1 MRLVS
6 LALSNIRSYGEEETI
21 VEFPPGVT
29 LFWGDIGSGKST
41 ILAAIEFGLFGLG
54 DIKNTHLLRH
64 GARRGDVTVRFA
76 VDGTEFAVHRAVQRR
91 TRRRDG
97 EPGPVEQVDG
107 WFEED
112 GARTPYSTTELKARV
127 LAVLGFN
134 ERPDPKAGSRIY
146 RYAVYTPQEEMKQV
160 LVLGREERLDILRRA
175 FGLEQYRWARRN
187 IDEHLIRGMIAP
199 EQGVL
204 AGLASGLSAAMEE
217 EGRLNEDLARLG
229 EETVGVEEAC
239 RQINQEC
246 TRLEEAIGPLA
257 GARPE
262 RDQVAGEHRSLGQVL
277 ARDQVE
283 LAGVDGAIQSLEQAA
298 ILQGAEEEGRFER
311 LAAQYAEWERLNRER
326 AGVRAAADRFRALD
340 DERRELV
347 GAIERERERLAGSL
361 DTLQGRLD
369 GAGAA
374 ETLAAL
380 EAEATRLEAEERCL
394 FEALA
399 PGDGLAEETALFRE
413 MRGRVIAERGLAE
426 SERSRVEAGW
436 EAIASIGVGAP
447 CPTCRQTLG
456 EDHLEQVRDGAIA
469 EASRLEARA
478 ADCAETL
485 RLLDRDLAALDER
498 QRECERVQQALRDVQ
513 AEKDRLEG
521 RRREL
526 ERRADEAA
534 RAREECALL
543 AHRLES
549 GAYGIGERNRLVQVE
564 ADLETAR
571 TDADRFA
578 ECEAAIGRC
587 EAAGVVEA
595 YRAAARAREEGL
607 EAARRLAGRREE
619 RERIALRVRE
629 REVDLSAL
637 ERDLGRLGEAVARLE
652 ALEEELDRARQRE
665 EEART
670 ECIRVRVERGRL
682 EERLVAVRA
691 ERERLEEIERRRRY
705 LGEVQRW
712 LLGHVVP
719 AIVEIETGVLDSIRD
734 RFEGLFADW
743 FARLVEADDLHVTVD
758 ASFSPVIQSGG
769 YELEPETLSGGERT
783 SLALAYRLALNTM
796 VRQEAGITRESLL
809 VLDEPT
815 DGFSSQQ
822 LNRLREVLAE
832 TGCDQTI
839 IVSHEQ
845 ELEGVADAVYGVT
858 KESRGS
864 RVVHL

>member
-6 LALSNIRSYGEEETI
+6 LTLSNIRSYGEEETV

-76 VDGTEFAVHRAVQRR
+76 VDGTEYAVHRAVQRR
-91 TRRRDG
+91 TRRKDG

-107 WFEED
+107 WFEEE
-112 GARTPYSTTELKARV
+112 GVQTGFSTTELKGRV

-187 IDEHLIRGMIAP
+187 IDEHLVRGMIAP
-199 EQGVL
+199 EQEVL
-204 AGLASGLSAAMEE
+204 AGLAVGLGAAVEE
-217 EGRLNEDLARLG
+217 EGRLEQELARLG
-229 EETVGVEEAC
+229 EEAQGIEEAC
-239 RQINQEC
+239 RLIDRE
-246 TRLEEAIGPLA
+246 RGRIEAAIGLLS
-257 GARPE
+257 GTRQE
-262 RDQVAGEHRSLGQVL
+262 RDRIAGEHRSLGQVL
-277 ARDQVE
+277 ARDRLE
-283 LAGVDGAIQSLEQAA
+283 LVGMDETIRGLERSAH
-298 ILQGAEEEGRFER
+298 LPGAEDEGRFER
-311 LAAQYAEWERLNRER
+311 LAAQYAEYERFGRER
-326 AGVRAAADRFRALD
+326 AVLRAAAERYRLLEA
-340 DERRELV
+340 ERRDLA

-361 DTLQGRLD
+361 DALRSRVEGGDT
-369 GAGAA
+369 AVA
-374 ETLAAL
+374 LAAL
-380 EAEATRLEAEERCL
+380 ETEAVGLDQEERRLC
-394 FEALA
+394 EALV
-399 PGDGLAEETALFRE
+399 PGTGLAEETALIRE
-413 MRGRVIAERGLAE
+413 MRGRVIAERGLSEGERKRVVAE
-426 SERSRVEAGW
+426 W

-456 EDHLEQVRDGAIA
+456 ADHLEQVRSGAMA
-469 EASRLEARA
+469 EANRLERRA
-478 ADCAETL
+478 ADCVETL
-485 RLLDRDLAALDER
+485 QLFDRDLAALDER
-498 QRECERVQQALRDVQ
+498 QHECERVRDALAGVR
-513 AEKDRLEG
+513 AKRARLEG
-521 RRREL
+521 RWREL
-526 ERRADEAA
+526 ERARDEAV
-534 RAREECALL
+534 RGREECEALAL
-543 AHRLES
+543 RLKS
-549 GAYGIGERNRLVQVE
+549 GAFGTDERTRLARVE
-564 ADLETAR
+564 AEIEAVR
-571 TDADRFA
+571 ADASRFDD
-578 ECEAAIGRC
+578 CEAAMGRC

-595 YRAAARAREEGL
+595 YRETARAREEGL
-607 EAARRLAGRREE
+607 EAARRLAGHREE

-629 REVDLSAL
+629 REGGLGAL
-637 ERDLGRLGEAVARLE
+637 EHDLERLGEAVTRLE
-652 ALEEELDRARQRE
+652 GLEAELGQARQRA
-665 EEART
+665 EAAGT
-670 ECIRVRVERGRL
+670 ERIRVQVGQGRL
-682 EERLVAVRA
+682 EERLTAVRA
-691 ERERLEEIERRRRY
+691 DRERLQGIERRRRY

-719 AIVEIETGVLDSIRD
+719 AVLEIEAGVLDSIRD

-743 FARLVEADDLHVTVD
+743 FARLVEADDLRVEVD
-758 ASFSPVIQSGG
+758 ASFSPVVQSGE

-796 VRQEAGITRESLL
+796 VRQEAGLTRESLL

-858 KESRGS
+858 KESNGS
-864 RVVHL
+864 RVVRL